1 MLESSWNLEDKL
13 STIIIDK
20 PLKGEIY
27 KFIKSNRVVGKSQ
40 SFSNLYYR
48 SNLQYIIDN
57 ISKEGLYDE
66 LVNFN
71 MMNVKK

>member
-20 PLKGEIY
+20 PLKGEIH

>member
-57 ISKEGLYDE
+57 ISKEGLYAE
-66 LVNFN
+66 LVFFN